1 MKKMILIIFAICTCL
16 IFFYAFSASY
26 NSNNI
31 DHLDY
36 VIAIGVDTSD
46 DEKNLQVSFE
56 FTDLGAFSESNSSDS
71 SEPIIN
77 TVTAASIPDAINL
90 MNAYAGKQ
98 INLSHCRVIAF
109 SEDIAKI
116 GILEEVTYF
125 MNNTQIRPT
134 ANVIIASKTA
144 KDYIESSTS
153 SLEDVLTKYYEVF
166 PTSAEYTGYT
176 SNIMLNKFYHSL
188 TNDACGAVAIL
199 GVKSE
204 SNEENSS
211 DSGNS
216 SSSSNSNTNSSST
229 NSSSSSNT
237 QNPTKDIL
245 ENITNSI
252 SSLEQES
259 SDNSSTSSLTDNAL
273 DSISQGE
280 SIVDGD
286 RGTENIGLA
295 VFNQDKYIGTLS
307 AIDTLCYTLIEEEV
321 GNFSV
326 LIPNPFDE
334 TKKIDVSVSSLEPAY
349 TKIDIS
355 NDTPIITVNLNL
367 TAKALTGHTNLN
379 YSDKNTLNAVNES
392 LKTYFTAKLKDYLY
406 KTSRE
411 YKCDLNGFFRVIKHK
426 FLTVPDYENYNWK
439 EKYQNAEFNIE
450 IDSNV
455 ISSFLVQDA

>member
-56 FTDLGAFSESNSSDS
+56 FTDLGAFSESSSSDS
-71 SEPIIN
+71 SEPTIN
-77 TVTAASIPDAINL
+77 TVIAASIPDAINL

-134 ANVIIASKTA
+134 TNVIIASKTA

-204 SNEENSS
+204 SNEENSFQ
-211 DSGNS
+211 SGD
-216 SSSSNSNTNSSST
+216 
-229 NSSSSSNT
+229 SSSSSNT
-237 QNPTKDIL
+237 QNSTKDIL
-245 ENITNSI
+245 ENISYSI

-259 SDNSSTSSLTDNAL
+259 SGNSSTSSLTDNAL

-321 GNFSV
+321 DSFSV
-326 LIPNPFDE
+326 LLPNPFDE
-334 TKKIDVSVSSLEPAY
+334 TKKIDVSVSSLKPAY

-355 NDTPIITVNLNL
+355 NDTPIITLKLNL
-367 TAKALTGHTNLN
+367 TAKALTGQTNLN

-392 LKTYFTAKLKDYLY
+392 LKTYLTAKLKDYLY

-426 FLTVPDYENYNWK
+426 FLTVTDYENYNWK